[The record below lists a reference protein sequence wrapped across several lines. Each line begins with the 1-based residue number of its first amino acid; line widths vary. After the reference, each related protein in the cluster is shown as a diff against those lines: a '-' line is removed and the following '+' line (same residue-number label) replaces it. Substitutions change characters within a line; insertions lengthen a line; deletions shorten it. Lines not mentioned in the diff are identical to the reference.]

1 MARLLRQFRPPA
13 WLIRWRWHCLGLAF
27 LAMELAFLAWVLMRQ
42 PSPPEPPLPPPT
54 ESIGIIPTA
63 IGTPPPSP
71 AGPLPRLNPA
81 TPQLFIP
88 TLAGRATPTWPTLPP
103 PATIAPMPVPPTIT
117 ANPAVAETPPAPPA
131 ATPPLPPTPTVMAAP
146 TPPAAPTPIPTAT
159 LTSAPAATPTPPPPT
174 PIPQLT
180 AGIALLPDSDTVA
193 VGRQFQL
200 RIWVYCG
207 ESNPVDAVQ
216 VYLIFDPARFAALSL
231 TAGPA
236 LEVPLQS
243 NVDNA
248 LGRVDYAA
256 GTLGAAVTNP
266 FILATVTFR
275 ALAATG
281 PPGTYI
287 TFAALQAPRQT
298 KAIAGGANLTGNL
311 TSAYLIVE

>member
-27 LAMELAFLAWVLMRQ
+27 LALELAFLAWVLIRQ
-42 PSPPEPPLPPPT
+42 PSPPEPPLLPPA
-54 ESIGIIPTA
+54 ESIGIIPAAT
-63 IGTPPPSP
+63 GTPSPSP
-71 AGPLPRLNPA
+71 ARPLPRRNPA

-88 TLAGRATPTWPTLPP
+88 TLAGRATLARPTLPLS
-103 PATIAPMPVPPTIT
+103 ATIAPMPVPPTLAAT
-117 ANPAVAETPPAPPA
+117 PVAAETPPFPPA
-131 ATPPLPPTPTVMAAP
+131 ATPPLPPMPTA
-146 TPPAAPTPIPTAT
+146 TPPAAPTPFPTAIFT
-159 LTSAPAATPTPPPPT
+159 PPPT
-174 PIPQLT
+174 PTPILPLT
-180 AGIALLPDSDTVA
+180 AGIALLPESDIVA
-193 VGRQFQL
+193 VGRPFQL

-216 VYLIFDPARFAALSL
+216 VYLVFDPARFAAVSL
-231 TAGPA
+231 AAGPA
-236 LEVPLQS
+236 LEIPLQA

-248 LGRVDYAA
+248 LGRLDYAA

-275 ALAATG
+275 ALAPTG
-281 PPGTYI
+281 PPGSYI

-311 TSAYLIVE
+311 TSAYLVVE

>member
-1 MARLLRQFRPPA
+1 MARLLRQFRPPP
-13 WLIRWRWHCLGLAF
+13 WLARWRWHCLGLAF
-27 LAMELAFLAWVLMRQ
+27 LALELAFLAWVLMRQ
-42 PSPPEPPLPPPT
+42 PSPSPADLPPPA
-54 ESIGIIPTA
+54 ESIGIIPTTTA
-63 IGTPPPSP
+63 TPPPSP
-71 AGPLPRLNPA
+71 ARPLPRLNPA

-88 TLAGRATPTWPTLPP
+88 TLAGRATTALPTFAP
-103 PATIAPMPVPPTIT
+103 PATIAPMPVPPTLAAT
-117 ANPAVAETPPAPPA
+117 PAATVETPPAPPA
-131 ATPPLPPTPTVMAAP
+131 ATPPLPPPPTVP
-146 TPPAAPTPIPTAT
+146 PPAAPTPFPTAIFT
-159 LTSAPAATPTPPPPT
+159 PAPTPTPTPPPTPT
-174 PIPQLT
+174 PLSQLT
-180 AGIALLPDSDTVA
+180 AGIALLPESDTVA

-207 ESNPVDAVQ
+207 ESNPVDTVQ

-236 LEVPLQS
+236 LEIPLQS
-243 NVDNA
+243 NLDNA
-248 LGRVDYAA
+248 LGQVDYAA
-256 GTLGAAVTNP
+256 GTLSAAVTNP

>member
-42 PSPPEPPLPPPT
+42 PSPPEPPLPPPV
-54 ESIGIIPTA
+54 ESIGIIPAATIA
-63 IGTPPPSP
+63 PSPSP
-71 AGPLPRLNPA
+71 ARPLPRLNPA

-88 TLAGRATPTWPTLPP
+88 TLAGRATPARPTSAP
-103 PATIAPMPVPPTIT
+103 PATIAPMPVPPTLAAT
-117 ANPAVAETPPAPPA
+117 LAAAGTPPAPPT
-131 ATPPLPPTPTVMAAP
+131 ATPPLPPTPTA
-146 TPPAAPTPIPTAT
+146 TPPAAPTPFPTAI
-159 LTSAPAATPTPPPPT
+159 LTPVPAATPTPPPTPT
-174 PIPQLT
+174 PILPLT
-180 AGIALLPDSDTVA
+180 AGIALLPESDTVA
-193 VGRQFQL
+193 VGRPFQL

-216 VYLIFDPARFAALSL
+216 VYLIFDPARFAVLSL

-236 LEVPLQS
+236 LEIPLQS
-243 NVDNA
+243 KVDNA
-248 LGRVDYAA
+248 LGRLDYAA
-256 GTLGAAVTNP
+256 GTLSAAVTNP

-275 ALAATG
+275 ALSPTG

-311 TSAYLIVE
+311 TSAYLVVE

>member
-1 MARLLRQFRPPA
+1 MARLLRQFRLPP
-13 WLIRWRWHCLGLAF
+13 WLARWRWHCLGLAF
-27 LAMELAFLAWVLMRQ
+27 LVLELAFLAWVLIRQ
-42 PSPPEPPLPPPT
+42 PSPPEPSLPPPA

-63 IGTPPPSP
+63 TLTPPPSP
-71 AGPLPRLNPA
+71 TRPLPRLNPA

-88 TLAGRATPTWPTLPP
+88 TLAGRATPVPPTFAP
-103 PATIAPMPVPPTIT
+103 PATATAAPIIPAIT
-117 ANPAVAETPPAPPA
+117 ATPAVSIETPPAPPA
-131 ATPPLPPTPTVMAAP
+131 ATPLLPPTLTVTPPATPTPFPTAIFTPAP
-146 TPPAAPTPIPTAT
+146 TP
-159 LTSAPAATPTPPPPT
+159 TPTPPPT
-174 PIPQLT
+174 PLTPLT
-180 AGIALLPDSDTVA
+180 AGIALLPDSDIVA

-216 VYLIFDPARFAALSL
+216 VYLVFDPARFAAVSM
-231 TAGPA
+231 TAGPD

-248 LGRVDYAA
+248 LGRLDYAA

-275 ALAATG
+275 ALSPTG

-287 TFAALQAPRQT
+287 TFAALQSPRQT

>member
-27 LAMELAFLAWVLMRQ
+27 LALELAFLAWVLMRQ
-42 PSPPEPPLPPPT
+42 PSPFPADLPPPA
-54 ESIGIIPTA
+54 ESIGIVPAATV
-63 IGTPPPSP
+63 TPPPSP
-71 AGPLPRLNPA
+71 ARPLPRLNPA

-88 TLAGRATPTWPTLPP
+88 TLAGRATPTQSTLPP
-103 PATIAPMPVPPTIT
+103 PASATPAPIPSIIT
-117 ANPAVAETPPAPPA
+117 VTPAVVETPPAPPA
-131 ATPPLPPTPTVMAAP
+131 ATPPLPPTPTAP
-146 TPPAAPTPIPTAT
+146 PPAAPTPIPTPT
-159 LTSAPAATPTPPPPT
+159 LIPAATPTPPPT

-193 VGRQFQL
+193 VGRPFQL

-236 LEVPLQS
+236 LEIPLQS

-248 LGRVDYAA
+248 LGRLDYAA
-256 GTLGAAVTNP
+256 GTLDAAVTNP
-266 FILATVTFR
+266 FILTTVTFR
-275 ALAATG
+275 ALAPTG

-311 TSAYLIVE
+311 TSAYLVVE

>member
-1 MARLLRQFRPPA
+1 MARLLRQFRPPP
-13 WLIRWRWHCLGLAF
+13 WLARWRWHCLGLAF

-42 PSPPEPPLPPPT
+42 PSPSPADLPPPA
-54 ESIGIIPTA
+54 ESIGIVPTA
-63 IGTPPPSP
+63 TATPSPSP
-71 AGPLPRLNPA
+71 ARPLPRLNPA

-88 TLAGRATPTWPTLPP
+88 TLAGRATPARPTLPP
-103 PATIAPMPVPPTIT
+103 PATATPTPILPMIPATPT
-117 ANPAVAETPPAPPA
+117 VAETPPATPA
-131 ATPPLPPTPTVMAAP
+131 ATPPLPPTPTATLPAA
-146 TPPAAPTPIPTAT
+146 TPPLPTAT
-159 LTSAPAATPTPPPPT
+159 LTPVPAATPTPPPPPTPT

-180 AGIALLPDSDTVA
+180 AGIALLPESDIVA

-216 VYLIFDPARFAALSL
+216 VYLIFDPARFAAVSL

-248 LGRVDYAA
+248 LGRLDYAT
-256 GTLGAAVTNP
+256 GTLGPAVTNP
-266 FILATVTFR
+266 FMLATVTFR
-275 ALAATG
+275 ALSPTG

-311 TSAYLIVE
+311 TSAYLVVE

>member
-1 MARLLRQFRPPA
+1 MAQLLRQLRPPD

-42 PSPPEPPLPPPT
+42 PAPFPADLPPPA
-54 ESIGIIPTA
+54 ESIGIIPAAT
-63 IGTPPPSP
+63 GKPSPSP

-88 TLAGRATPTWPTLPP
+88 TLAGRTTLALPTSAPPAPATPTPILPVI
-103 PATIAPMPVPPTIT
+103 PAT
-117 ANPAVAETPPAPPA
+117 PAVAIETPPAPPA
-131 ATPPLPPTPTVMAAP
+131 TTPPLPPTPTA
-146 TPPAAPTPIPTAT
+146 TPPAAPTPIPTPT
-159 LTSAPAATPTPPPPT
+159 PTPAATPTPPPTPT
-174 PIPQLT
+174 PLSPLT
-180 AGIALLPDSDTVA
+180 AGIALLPESDIVA
-193 VGRQFQL
+193 VGRPFQL

-216 VYLIFDPARFAALSL
+216 VYLVFDPARFAATSL

-236 LEVPLQS
+236 LEIPLQS

-248 LGRVDYAA
+248 LGRLDYAA

-266 FILATVTFR
+266 FVLATVTFR

-311 TSAYLIVE
+311 TSAYLVVE

>member
-1 MARLLRQFRPPA
+1 MARLLRQFRPPD

-42 PSPPEPPLPPPT
+42 PSPPDPPLPPPA
-54 ESIGIIPTA
+54 ESIGIVPAAT
-63 IGTPPPSP
+63 GTPPPSP
-71 AGPLPRLNPA
+71 ARPLPRLNPA

-88 TLAGRATPTWPTLPP
+88 TLAGRATPVPVTLAP
-103 PATIAPMPVPPTIT
+103 PATATPTPIPPTLAAT
-117 ANPAVAETPPAPPA
+117 PAATVETPPIPPTA
-131 ATPPLPPTPTVMAAP
+131 MPPLPPTPTATAAA
-146 TPPAAPTPIPTAT
+146 TPPAAPTPFPTAT
-159 LTSAPAATPTPPPPT
+159 LTPVPAATPTPPPT
-174 PIPQLT
+174 PIPPLT
-180 AGIALLPDSDTVA
+180 AGIALLPESDIVA
-193 VGRQFQL
+193 VGRPFQL

-207 ESNPVDAVQ
+207 ESNPVDAAQ
-216 VYLIFDPARFAALSL
+216 VYLIFDPAHFAAVSL

-236 LEVPLQS
+236 LEIPLQS

-311 TSAYLIVE
+311 TSAYLVVE

>member
-27 LAMELAFLAWVLMRQ
+27 LVMELAFLAWVLMRQ
-42 PSPPEPPLPPPT
+42 PSPPEPPLLPA
-54 ESIGIIPTA
+54 ESIGITPAAT
-63 IGTPPPSP
+63 GTPSPSP

-88 TLAGRATPTWPTLPP
+88 TLAGRATPARPTLTP
-103 PATIAPMPVPPTIT
+103 PATATPAPILPTLAAT
-117 ANPAVAETPPAPPA
+117 PAATVETPPAPPTT
-131 ATPPLPPTPTVMAAP
+131 TPIQPPMPTA
-146 TPPAAPTPIPTAT
+146 TPPAAPTPFPTAT
-159 LTSAPAATPTPPPPT
+159 LTPAPAATPTPPPPI
-174 PIPQLT
+174 PIPPLT

-216 VYLIFDPARFAALSL
+216 VYLVFDPARFAALSL
-231 TAGPA
+231 TAGPD
-236 LEVPLQS
+236 LEIPLQS

-248 LGRVDYAA
+248 LGRLDYAA

-266 FILATVTFR
+266 FILATATFR
-275 ALAATG
+275 ALAPTG

-311 TSAYLIVE
+311 TSAYMVVE

>member
-1 MARLLRQFRPPA
+1 MARLLRQFRPPPGLA
-13 WLIRWRWHCLGLAF
+13 RWRWHCLGLAF
-27 LAMELAFLAWVLMRQ
+27 LALELAFLAWVLMRQ
-42 PSPPEPPLPPPT
+42 PSPFPADLPPPA
-54 ESIGIIPTA
+54 ESIGIVPAAT
-63 IGTPPPSP
+63 GTLPPSP
-71 AGPLPRLNPA
+71 ARPLPRLNPA

-88 TLAGRATPTWPTLPP
+88 TLAGRATPVLPTLTP
-103 PATIAPMPVPPTIT
+103 PATIAPMPVPPTLAAT
-117 ANPAVAETPPAPPA
+117 PAATLETPPIPPT
-131 ATPPLPPTPTVMAAP
+131 ATPPLPPTPTA
-146 TPPAAPTPIPTAT
+146 TPPAAPTPFPTAIFT
-159 LTSAPAATPTPPPPT
+159 PAPTPTPTPPPT
-174 PIPQLT
+174 PIPPLT
-180 AGIALLPDSDTVA
+180 AGIALLPESDTVA
-193 VGRQFQL
+193 VGRPFQL

-236 LEVPLQS
+236 LEIPLQS

-248 LGRVDYAA
+248 LGRLDYAA

-275 ALAATG
+275 ALTPTG

>member
-27 LAMELAFLAWVLMRQ
+27 LALELAFLAWVLMRQ
-42 PSPPEPPLPPPT
+42 PAPPPADLPPPA
-54 ESIGIIPTA
+54 ESIGTIPAATV
-63 IGTPPPSP
+63 TPSPSP
-71 AGPLPRLNPA
+71 ARSLPRLNPA

-88 TLAGRATPTWPTLPP
+88 TLAGRATPARPTLPP
-103 PATIAPMPVPPTIT
+103 PAPATLSPVMPTLAAT
-117 ANPAVAETPPAPPA
+117 PAAIAETPPAPPA
-131 ATPPLPPTPTVMAAP
+131 ATPPLPLMPTAP
-146 TPPAAPTPIPTAT
+146 PPAAPTPFPTAT
-159 LTSAPAATPTPPPPT
+159 LTPVPAATPTPPPT
-174 PIPQLT
+174 PLSPLT
-180 AGIALLPDSDTVA
+180 AGIALLPESDSVA
-193 VGRQFQL
+193 VGRPFQL

-236 LEVPLQS
+236 LEIPLQS

-248 LGRVDYAA
+248 LGRLDYAA
-256 GTLGAAVTNP
+256 GTLDAAVTNP
-266 FILATVTFR
+266 FILTTVTFR
-275 ALAATG
+275 ALAPTG

-311 TSAYLIVE
+311 TSAYLVVE

>member
-1 MARLLRQFRPPA
+1 MVRLLRQLRPPPGLA
-13 WLIRWRWHCLGLAF
+13 RWRWHCLGLAF

-42 PSPPEPPLPPPT
+42 PSPPEPSLPPPA

-63 IGTPPPSP
+63 TGTPPPSP
-71 AGPLPRLNPA
+71 SRPLPRLNPA

-88 TLAGRATPTWPTLPP
+88 TLAGRATPALPTSAP
-103 PATIAPMPVPPTIT
+103 PATVTPAPVPPIVTVT
-117 ANPAVAETPPAPPA
+117 PAVAIETPPATPA
-131 ATPPLPPTPTVMAAP
+131 ATPTPPPTATAAAP
-146 TPPAAPTPIPTAT
+146 PPAAPTPIPTPT
-159 LTSAPAATPTPPPPT
+159 LTPAATPTPPPT
-174 PIPQLT
+174 PLSPLT
-180 AGIALLPDSDTVA
+180 AGIALLPESDIVA
-193 VGRQFQL
+193 VGRPFQL

-231 TAGPA
+231 TAGPD
-236 LEVPLQS
+236 LEIPLQS

-248 LGRVDYAA
+248 LGRLDYAA

-275 ALAATG
+275 ALAPTG

-287 TFAALQAPRQT
+287 TFAALQSPRQT

-311 TSAYLIVE
+311 TSAYLVVE

>member
-1 MARLLRQFRPPA
+1 MARLLRQLRPPD
-13 WLIRWRWHCLGLAF
+13 WLARWRWHCLGLVF
-27 LAMELAFLAWVLMRQ
+27 LAMELAFLAWVVMRP
-42 PSPPEPPLPPPT
+42 PSPPEPPFPPPA
-54 ESIGIIPTA
+54 ESIGIIPAATA
-63 IGTPPPSP
+63 TPSPSP
-71 AGPLPRLNPA
+71 ARPLPRLNPA

-88 TLAGRATPTWPTLPP
+88 TLAGRATPLRSTAAPL
-103 PATIAPMPVPPTIT
+103 ATATAAPIPPTFAAT
-117 ANPAVAETPPAPPA
+117 PAATLETPPATPA
-131 ATPPLPPTPTVMAAP
+131 ATPPLSPTPTA
-146 TPPAAPTPIPTAT
+146 TPPAIPTSIPTAT
-159 LTSAPAATPTPPPPT
+159 PTPAPAATPTPPPTPT

-180 AGIALLPDSDTVA
+180 AGIALLPESDIVA
-193 VGRQFQL
+193 VGRPFQL

-216 VYLIFDPARFAALSL
+216 VYLIFDPARFAAVSL

-236 LEVPLQS
+236 LEIPLQS

-248 LGRVDYAA
+248 LGRLDYAA

-275 ALAATG
+275 ALSPTG

-311 TSAYLIVE
+311 TSAYLVVE